1 MELRFDLWHLAFV
14 SLIERRAPPNFEV
27 QSEVRLTIEPQRAD
41 MLLLRRVGVEWK
53 DDQGLVLRALWPRL
67 GRVAIVEY
75 KSPVDSAFRP
85 GDLVR
90 LVTYGGLYETA
101 HLDELPE
108 PGDLTLVLVVASVTP
123 TLSKDLARKGWT
135 LTPLGDGYARVDGVM
150 YDMYVVITDEVT
162 EAERDDYLRLFS
174 HRPASPGEATRWLRQ
189 WMRDA
194 KMKQPDIEELPSFEE
209 LFQKTI
215 EKAQEKWLAGL
226 APEERLAGLA
236 PEERL
241 AGLAPEE
248 RLAGLAPGERLAG
261 LAPEERLAGLA
272 PEERLAGLAPE
283 ERLAGLAPEERLAGL
298 APEERLAGLAP
309 EERLAGLAPEE
320 RLAGLAPEERL
331 AGLAPE
337 ERLAGLAT
345 EQVILALPVEVL
357 RMLSDEHI
365 RSLPPNVQET
375 IRKRLQSA
383 AH

>member
-14 SLIERRAPPNFEV
+14 SLIERRAPPSFEV

-53 DDQGLVLRALWPRL
+53 DDQALVLRALWPRL

-123 TLSKDLARKGWT
+123 TLLKDLARKGWV
-135 LTPLGDGYARVDGVM
+135 LTPLGDGYARVHGVM
-150 YDMYVVITDEVT
+150 YDTYVVITDEVT

-174 HRPASPGEATRWLRQ
+174 HRPAAPGEATRWLRQ

-194 KMKQPDIEELPSFEE
+194 KMKQQDIEELPGYEE
-209 LFQKTI
+209 MFQKLVEAMPL
-215 EKAQEKWLAGL
+215 EK
-226 APEERLAGLA
+226 RLAGLA
-236 PEERL
+236 PEQ
-241 AGLAPEE
+241 
-248 RLAGLAPGERLAG
+248 
-261 LAPEERLAGLA
+261 
-272 PEERLAGLAPE
+272 
-283 ERLAGLAPEERLAGL
+283 
-298 APEERLAGLAP
+298 
-309 EERLAGLAPEE
+309 
-320 RLAGLAPEERL
+320 
-331 AGLAPE
+331 
-337 ERLAGLAT
+337 RLAGLAT

-375 IRKRLQSA
+375 IRKRLQGA